1 MIESTDLKPEHIT
14 NQQKNNL
21 VNNNF
26 QNLKLEGIHQSMYGR
41 NPIKLDKKTFI
52 LNRIAALN

>member
-21 VNNNF
+21 INNNF
-26 QNLKLEGIHQSMYGR
+26 QNLKLEGITQSMYGR

>member
-1 MIESTDLKPEHIT
+1 MIEPIDFKPENMT
-14 NQQKNNL
+14 YQQKNNL
-21 VNNNF
+21 INNNF
-26 QNLKLEGIHQSMYGR
+26 QNLKLEGLQQSMYGR